1 MFSKIETSQL
11 KQEFW
16 TAFGLYMK
24 PIPFAEGEKNNW
36 VNYKT
41 GIKDILFRMQ
51 ANTKQA
57 IISIE
62 ICHKDKDLQ
71 LLYFEQFEALK
82 NLLHKTLGEEW
93 VWSKNIMDEAGHNI
107 SSISK
112 KLENVNIL
120 NKSDWPDIISFFKQ
134 RIIALDEFWS
144 MAVMLLD
151 TPTLQNVDQIK
162 HKSVNKR

>member
-16 TAFGLYMK
+16 TAFSLYMK

-41 GIKDILFRMQ
+41 EVKDILFRMQ

-62 ICHKDKDLQ
+62 ICHKEKDLQ
-71 LLYFEQFEALK
+71 QLYFEQFVALK
-82 NLLHKTLGEEW
+82 NLLHNTLGEEW
-93 VWSKNIMDEAGHNI
+93 VWSKNIIDEAGHNI

-112 KLENVNIL
+112 ELENVNIL

-144 MAVMLLD
+144 MAKITFEEL
-151 TPTLQNVDQIK
+151 
-162 HKSVNKR
+162 

>member
-1 MFSKIETSQL
+1 MFSKIETSKL

-41 GIKDILFRMQ
+41 GVKDILFRMQ

-57 IISIE
+57 LISIE
-62 ICHKDKDLQ
+62 IFHRDKDLQ
-71 LLYFEQFEALK
+71 QLYFEQFEALK
-82 NLLHKTLGEEW
+82 NLLHNTLGEEW
-93 VWSKNIMDEAGHNI
+93 VWSKNIIDEAGHNI
-107 SSISK
+107 SSIYK
-112 KLENVNIL
+112 VHENVNIL

-134 RIIALDEFWS
+134 RIILLDEFWS
-144 MAVMLLD
+144 MAKITFEEL
-151 TPTLQNVDQIK
+151 
-162 HKSVNKR
+162 